1 MNYQTIQKVAK
12 DMGVAASYIRKMI
25 DNGDLTPFKKEG
37 YERIFIDIDELNAS
51 IKPINTKN
59 IKIDLDRFQI

>member
-25 DNGDLTPFKKEG
+25 DNGDLTPFKKDG
-37 YERIFIDIDELNAS
+37 YERIFIDIDELNTS
-51 IKPINTKN
+51 IKPVNIENTK
-59 IKIDLDRFQI
+59 IDMDRFQI

>member
-37 YERIFIDIDELNAS
+37 YERIFIDVEELNAS
-51 IKPINTKN
+51 IKPVHSEN
-59 IKIDLDRFQI
+59 IKINLDRFEV

>member
-51 IKPINTKN
+51 IKTINTKN